1 MAQDSNVAQD
11 PNTGVIVAGVDG
23 SDSSLEALRWAARQ
37 AEVTGAALEVLASW
51 EYPTSFGWAPPLPSD
66 WDPEAETRKSLQ
78 EAIDTALGPDR
89 SIEIRQTVVEEHAAP
104 ALVAA
109 SKHADLLVV
118 GSRGHGEF
126 VGMLIGSVSEYC
138 VTQASC
144 PVVVVRH

>member
-1 MAQDSNVAQD
+1 MAQDSNVAQE